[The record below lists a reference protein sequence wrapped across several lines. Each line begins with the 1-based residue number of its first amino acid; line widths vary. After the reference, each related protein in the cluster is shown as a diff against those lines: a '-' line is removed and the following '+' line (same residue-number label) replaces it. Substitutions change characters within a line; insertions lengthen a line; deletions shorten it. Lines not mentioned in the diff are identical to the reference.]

1 MNGYTNNQ
9 GGFQGQNQPA
19 SGHRQQ
25 RPSPTG
31 QLRNVLSY
39 SFSGNHLVEVSLV
52 YERQSSPQK
61 KHFFGFVKLLPGGKN
76 GNERTY
82 ISDNHITLKL
92 SLDKVLELAKA
103 LRAFSG
109 GLGPRFGPY
118 TTFTDTS
125 KAGAT
130 GEGTNAGKKS
140 IRISNPPVPG
150 GQQGSVDMTKIMLSF
165 SLDNNALHFPMSPY
179 YAGSMA
185 DIFEHVAKEGLSL
198 EFERMKEC
206 ARPNRQMQ

>member
-1 MNGYTNNQ
+1 MNGYTSNQ
-9 GGFQGQNQPA
+9 GGFRGQNQPA
-19 SGHRQQ
+19 SGHRQHGH
-25 RPSPTG
+25 RPAG

-39 SFSGNHLVEVSLV
+39 SFSGNHLVEISLA
-52 YERQSSPQK
+52 YEPQTSPQK
-61 KHFFGFVKLLPGGKN
+61 KHFFCFVKLLPGGKN

-82 ISDNHITLKL
+82 ISDQHITLKL

-103 LRAFSG
+103 LRAFSAG
-109 GLGPRFGPY
+109 HGVHFGPY

-130 GEGTNAGKKS
+130 SENTNAGKKS
-140 IRISNPPVPG
+140 LRVSYAPDDGKKEP
-150 GQQGSVDMTKIMLSF
+150 KIMLSF
-165 SLDNNALHFPMSPY
+165 ALDKSHHSFPMTPY
-179 YAGSMA
+179 SAGSMA
-185 DIFEHVAKEGLSL
+185 DIVEQIAKEGLTL

>member
-1 MNGYTNNQ
+1 MTNYNHNQ

-19 SGHRQQ
+19 AGYRQQQTQ
-25 RPSPTG
+25 RPSG

-39 SFSGNHLVEVSLV
+39 SFTGNHLVEVSLV
-52 YERQSSPQK
+52 YEPQTSPQK

-103 LRAFSG
+103 LRAFSSG
-109 GLGPRFGPY
+109 HGVHFGPY

-130 GEGTNAGKKS
+130 GENTNAGKKS
-140 IRISNPPVPG
+140 LRISYAPDDGKKEP
-150 GQQGSVDMTKIMLSF
+150 KIMLSF
-165 SLDNNALHFPMSPY
+165 ALDRSHHSFPMTPY

-185 DIFEHVAKEGLSL
+185 DIIEQIAKEGLTL
-198 EFERMKEC
+198 EFERLKEC
-206 ARPNRQMQ
+206 ARPNNNRQMQ